1 MIEGISQVVRV
12 PHNPPPVDYEKE
24 QGYVKTSVR
33 VKDEVQ
39 EVSTYI
45 YDKFGRLV
53 TTTIKSHDIGA
64 V

>member
-1 MIEGISQVVRV
+1 MIEGIAQVVRV

-24 QGYVKTSVR
+24 QGYVKTSVK

-45 YDKFGRLV
+45 YYKFGRLV
-53 TTTIKSHDIGA
+53 TTTIKSHDIG
-64 V
+64 VV

>member
-1 MIEGISQVVRV
+1 MIEGIAQVVRV

-24 QGYVKTSVR
+24 QGYVKTSVK
-33 VKDEVQ
+33 VEDEVQ

-53 TTTIKSHDIGA
+53 TTTIKSHDIG
-64 V
+64 VV